1 MTERIVGGC
10 VAHWRETVSRVL
22 VQQVCDLLWER
33 LQSAGVVGMSWDA
46 LNSREGGY
54 GDSIQ
59 FLFDDLNCFRRQH

>member
-33 LQSAGVVGMSWDA
+33 LQSAGIVRTSYDA
-46 LNSREGGY
+46 LGSLGESN
-54 GDSIQ
+54 
-59 FLFDDLNCFRRQH
+59 L